1 MQWNLMVY
9 LELLPILSPV
19 CDVLWPIS
27 FVTSISPFVVKVS
40 SKLSSWLPAMTI
52 LCLWGRVPSQALNC
66 FTSEIWPHLHNMDL
80 NELKL
85 LSLKKKEFRC
95 VTTTKDQKSMKIY
108 LVKSPACIRIS
119 PSGIVLLIWLVK
131 ECVSLIATIRAL
143 S

>member
-1 MQWNLMVY
+1 MY
-9 LELLPILSPV
+9 LGFLPILSPV

-27 FVTSISPFVVKVS
+27 FVTSISPFFMKVS
-40 SKLSSWLPAMTI
+40 SKLSSWLPAITI

-66 FTSEIWPHLHNMDL
+66 FTSEIWPHLHNEDL
-80 NELKL
+80 NDLKFQ
-85 LSLKKKEFRC
+85 SIRKRIIC
-95 VTTTKDQKSMKIY
+95 VTTTKNQKSKKIY

>member
-1 MQWNLMVY
+1 MY
-9 LELLPILSPV
+9 LGLLPILSPV
-19 CDVLWPIS
+19 CDVRWPIS
-27 FVTSISPFVVKVS
+27 FVTSISPFVIKVS

-66 FTSEIWPHLHNMDL
+66 FTSDIWPHLHNEDL
-80 NELKL
+80 NEMKFYQYEKMFSWL
-85 LSLKKKEFRC
+85 
-95 VTTTKDQKSMKIY
+95 TTTKNKKSKKIY